1 MPLVRLT
8 QEMVER
14 AQPGKLLCDDK
25 VTGLLLISQKR
36 VKTWCAQREVKDPET
51 GIRKTARVKLGHF
64 PDVSVQEARDLA
76 KEELRKMEKGRNPHA
91 ARNPKM
97 TVKAAVEDYIS
108 GAVDLQ
114 PRTVEGY
121 RYHLDKYLTPIHNTP
136 LSDLG
141 EKPGKVR
148 ELFLSLSKEKGKAT
162 ANGVMR
168 TLGAVYNGMRELN
181 PELPPN
187 PVRKGVIRMHKIAAR
202 KGRIPD
208 DGFAAWGASL
218 ATLKNP
224 VRRAMRMFFLLTGQ
238 RDEAVR
244 TMKWKDVH
252 FERNFIHFPTPKGG
266 PDAAFDLPMSPQVR
280 RVLEFVRIDSTD
292 DRAFAGSEWVWP
304 TYAKKSRDITHINTS
319 REDEKPEL
327 LRAHDLRRTFISVGY
342 EVAPNKFISYIA
354 NHACKDTI
362 TDEYFVP
369 AMETVRGVL
378 ENVDKAILAKMGTDL
393 ETLLGEHFQAGPNK
407 SVQRQA

>member
-1 MPLVRLT
+1 MPLIRLT
-8 QEMVER
+8 QERVEN
-14 AQPGKLLCDDK
+14 ALPGELLCDDK

-64 PDVSVQEARDLA
+64 PQISVQEARDLA
-76 KEELRKMEKGRNPHA
+76 KEEIRRMEKGRNPHQ
-91 ARNPKM
+91 ARNPKL
-97 TVKAAVEDYIS
+97 TVKAAIEDYIN

-114 PRTVEGY
+114 PRTIEGY
-121 RYHLDKYLTPIHNTP
+121 RYHLEKYLTPIHYLP

-141 EKPGKVR
+141 TKPAKVR
-148 ELFLSLSKEKGKAT
+148 ELFLTLSKEKGKAT

-168 TLGAVYNGMRELN
+168 TLGAAYNGMRELN

-187 PVRKGVIRMHKIAAR
+187 PVRRGVIRMHKIQGR
-202 KGRIPD
+202 KERIQD
-208 DGFAAWGASL
+208 DGFPAWGTAL
-218 ATLKNP
+218 QTLRNP
-224 VRRAMRMFFLLTGQ
+224 VRRAMRLFFLLTSQ

-244 TMKWKDVH
+244 TMRWENVDFKREK
-252 FERNFIHFPTPKGG
+252 IHYPDPKGG
-266 PDAAFDLPMSPQVR
+266 PDAAFDLPMSPQVKE
-280 RVLEFVRIDSTD
+280 VLEFVRTFSTED
-292 DRAFAGSEWVWP
+292 WAFGGSEWVWP
-304 TYAKKSRDITHINTS
+304 TYARKSRDITHINTS

-327 LRAHDLRRTFISVGY
+327 LGAHDLRRTFISIGY

-369 AMETVRGVL
+369 STEAVRRVL
-378 ENVDKAILAKMGTDL
+378 TDVDRTILNKIGIEL
-393 ETLLGEHFQAGPNK
+393 SVLLGPQEFTSSQFKTA
-407 SVQRQA
+407 AAD